1 MQLTVTKNIE
11 DLQRALY
18 ERASKGG
25 RIALVPTMGALHAG
39 HMSLVALAK
48 THAQHVV
55 MSIFV
60 NPTQFGPNED
70 FAQYPRTLEADIALA
85 EKAGVD
91 IIYAPDAAD
100 MYGEGIATRI
110 DVGDIAHEL
119 CGKTRAGH
127 FNGVAIVVV
136 KLLLRSMANVA
147 VFGEKDYQQLA
158 VIRQVVEDLDIPVE
172 IIGAPTM
179 REVDGLAMSSRNRYL
194 SEDERKQA
202 PKLYEILRLTAQR
215 IAGGQEVEAALKE
228 ASSLLKYA
236 GFTMDYISL
245 CDSETL
251 LAQTVFEAPARLLA
265 AGYLGNTR
273 LIDNVAVE

>member
-11 DLQRALY
+11 DLQRTLY
-18 ERASKGG
+18 ERAAKGG

-39 HMSLVALAK
+39 HISLVKLAK

-60 NPTQFGPNED
+60 NPTQFGPSED
-70 FAQYPRTLEADIALA
+70 FDKYPRTLEADIALA
-85 EKAGVD
+85 EQAGVD

-100 MYGEGIATRI
+100 MYGEGIATKI

-127 FNGVAIVVV
+127 FNGVAIVVA
-136 KLLLRSMANVA
+136 KLLLRTMANVA
-147 VFGEKDYQQLA
+147 VFGEKDYQQLC

-172 IIGAPTM
+172 IIGAPTH
-179 REVDGLAMSSRNRYL
+179 READGLAMSSRNRYL
-194 SEDERKQA
+194 NEDERKHA

-215 IAGGQEVEAALKE
+215 IASGQEVAAALKE
-228 ASSLLKYA
+228 AESLLKYA

-245 CDSETL
+245 CDAETL
-251 LAQTVFEAPARLLA
+251 SPQTVFSAPARLLA
-265 AGYLGNTR
+265 AGFLGVTR
-273 LIDNVAVE
+273 LIDNVEV